1 MYLRK
6 FSISDKLIISSLLTS
21 ILTISIIASYS
32 FFNAKDAI
40 LDRTF
45 NQLTSVRVVKSNLVK
60 EFFDNRINE
69 LKLVRVSSDIQQLVE
84 KINLLDSSSN
94 YTFVDDSLI
103 CINNSFIKEI
113 AKDYYESIQIVG
125 KNKKIFTIK
134 SKDNKDTIPYA
145 KIWKTISNNDAVF
158 INDLQKSNN
167 DKQAFFTLYS
177 NIKNKQNK
185 VIAYIVCKIPVSAI
199 NTIML
204 EKGPSNGL
212 GNSGE
217 SYLVGRDFLMR
228 SASRFQKNSV
238 LKTIVN
244 TKAVNSAIR
253 DSTGRAIISDYRNIS
268 VLSSYSQL
276 NIQNLHWLILAE
288 IDYKEVVIPIYKIRN
303 EIIFISIFIFLGILI
318 IIIIFSKKIT
328 SPLQNLNQAA
338 EAIGTGNLDIQIPVR
353 SNDEIGKLT
362 STFNQMVEKLKRQ
375 KEELKTEKDK
385 NLRSLIDGQELE
397 RQRLSIE
404 LHDSLGQLLIGL
416 KLKYEHCRNQFNIND
431 EFSNDLSLLFDK
443 TIEETR
449 RISNNLMPAALS
461 EFGLATAVR
470 NIGNIITELTN
481 IQFFIKI
488 EGNSQLKNK
497 DYQIYIFRIIQE
509 GLTNIVKHAQA
520 QKASL
525 EMYFNDDK
533 IKITIADDGIG
544 FDKNKIDILNSKGLS
559 NIKNRILLLSG
570 KLNIQ
575 SEKGKGTKITI
586 EIPYLDSN
594 L

>member
-1 MYLRK
+1 VYLKK
-6 FSISDKLIISSLLTS
+6 FSISDKLIITSLLTS

-40 LDRTF
+40 LERTF
-45 NQLTSVRVVKSNLVK
+45 NQLTSVRVVKTNLVK
-60 EFFDNRINE
+60 EFFNNRFNE
-69 LKLVRVSSDIQQLVE
+69 LKLVRVSSDTQQLVK
-84 KINLLDSSSN
+84 KINSLDSSTN
-94 YTFVDDSLI
+94 YTFIKDSLI
-103 CINNSFIKEI
+103 CINNIFIKEI

-125 KNKKIFTIK
+125 KNKKIFSIK
-134 SKDNKDTIPYA
+134 SANCNNPIDYQ
-145 KIWKTISNNDAVF
+145 KIWKTINNNDSVF
-158 INDLQKSNN
+158 INDLQKDKNN
-167 DKQAFFTLYS
+167 NAYFTLYS
-177 NIKNKQNK
+177 NIKNQKNQT
-185 VIAYIVCKIPVSAI
+185 IGYIICKIPISAI

-217 SYLVGRDFLMR
+217 SYLVGKDFLMR

-238 LKTIVN
+238 LKTTVR
-244 TKAVNSAIR
+244 TQAIKFAIK
-253 DSTGRAIISDYRNIS
+253 DSTGNAIINDYRNIP

-276 NIQNLHWLILAE
+276 NIQNLHWFILAE

-303 EIIFISIFIFLGILI
+303 EIIFISIFIFLIILV

-338 EAIGTGNLDIQIPVR
+338 QEIGTGNLNINIPVY
-353 SNDEIGKLT
+353 SDDEIGKLT
-362 STFNQMVEKLKRQ
+362 NTFNQMVEKLRRQ
-375 KEELKTEKDK
+375 KEELKIEKDK

-431 EFSNDLSLLFDK
+431 DFSNDLSLLFDK

-461 EFGLATAVR
+461 EFGLITAVR

-481 IQFFIKI
+481 IQFHISV
-488 EGNSQLKNK
+488 EGDSQLQND

-509 GLTNIVKHAQA
+509 GLTNIVKHAEA
-520 QKASL
+520 KKASL
-525 EMYFNDDK
+525 ELFFNK
-533 IKITIADDGIG
+533 NQIKIIIQDNGIG
-544 FDKNKIDILNSKGLS
+544 FNKNEIDILNSKGLS

-570 KLNIQ
+570 ELNIQ
-575 SEKGKGTKITI
+575 SEKGKGTIITAQ
-586 EIPYLDSN
+586 IPYLNSN

>member
-1 MYLRK
+1 MYLKK
-6 FSISDKLIISSLLTS
+6 FSISDKLIITSLLTS

-40 LDRTF
+40 LERTF
-45 NQLTSVRVVKSNLVK
+45 NQLTSVRVVKTNLVK
-60 EFFDNRINE
+60 EFFNNRFNE
-69 LKLVRVSSDIQQLVE
+69 LKLVRVSSDVQQLVK
-84 KINLLDSSSN
+84 KINSLDSSTN
-94 YTFVDDSLI
+94 YTFIKDSLI
-103 CINNSFIKEI
+103 CINNIFIKEI

-125 KNKKIFTIK
+125 KNKKIFSIK
-134 SKDNKDTIPYA
+134 SANCNNPIDYQ
-145 KIWKTISNNDAVF
+145 KIWKTINNNDSVF
-158 INDLQKSNN
+158 INDLQKDKNN
-167 DKQAFFTLYS
+167 NAYFTLYS
-177 NIKNKQNK
+177 NIKNQKNQT
-185 VIAYIVCKIPVSAI
+185 IGYIICKIPISAI

-217 SYLVGRDFLMR
+217 SYLVGKDFLMR

-238 LKTIVN
+238 LKTTVS
-244 TKAVNSAIR
+244 TQAIKFAIK
-253 DSTGRAIISDYRNIS
+253 DSTGNAIINDYRNIP

-276 NIQNLHWLILAE
+276 NIQNLHWFILAE

-303 EIIFISIFIFLGILI
+303 EIIFISIFIFLIILV

-338 EAIGTGNLDIQIPVR
+338 QEIGTGNLNINIPVY
-353 SNDEIGKLT
+353 SDDEIGKLT
-362 STFNQMVEKLKRQ
+362 NTFNQMVEKLRRQ
-375 KEELKTEKDK
+375 KEELKIEKDK

-431 EFSNDLSLLFDK
+431 DFSNDLSLLFDK

-461 EFGLATAVR
+461 EFGLITAVR

-481 IQFFIKI
+481 IQFHISV
-488 EGNSQLKNK
+488 EGDSQLQND

-509 GLTNIVKHAQA
+509 GLTNIVKHAEA
-520 QKASL
+520 KKASL
-525 EMYFNDDK
+525 ELFFNK
-533 IKITIADDGIG
+533 NQIKIIIQDNGIG
-544 FDKNKIDILNSKGLS
+544 FNKNEIDILNSKGLS

-570 KLNIQ
+570 ELNIQ
-575 SEKGKGTKITI
+575 SEKGKGTIITAQ
-586 EIPYLDSN
+586 IPYLNSN